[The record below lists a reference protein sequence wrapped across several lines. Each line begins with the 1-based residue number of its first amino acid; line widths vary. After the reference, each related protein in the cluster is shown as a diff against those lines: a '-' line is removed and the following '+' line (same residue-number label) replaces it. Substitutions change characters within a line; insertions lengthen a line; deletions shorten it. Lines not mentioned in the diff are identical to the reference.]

1 MNWSRVL
8 RFVVAPMLIAG
19 VAFELLRRLAP
30 AWLFSAIW
38 SSYMAC
44 CFAAV
49 AAINVD
55 VWRMKR
61 RVYRETREM
70 MRQIEKE
77 MPETI
82 KMATIAAF
90 GAIENREMLERM
102 KKGDP
107 PRPPLVQ

>member
-1 MNWSRVL
+1 MVIS
-8 RFVVAPMLIAG
+8 G
-19 VAFELLRRLAP
+19 TAFELLRRFAPPRVFWAVWLCWIVVALAG
-30 AWLFSAIW
+30 SAA
-38 SSYMAC
+38 MQ
-44 CFAAV
+44 
-49 AAINVD
+49 VD

-61 RVYRETREM
+61 RMHRETREIM
-70 MRQIEKE
+70 KQIEKE

-102 KKGDP
+102 KRGDP